1 MTTERYSEERDLTT
15 EHHLDRPDVFVLGGH
30 LELSREDPRSIP
42 EMVLATVEGALA
54 DAGLDWDDIDAV
66 VTSSVDLLDGLTAS
80 NIAVTEVVG
89 AVMKPETRIAAD
101 GLVAAIHA
109 SHQLRAEA
117 YQTVLVVAH
126 GKASMAPYWDL
137 TAWAMDPVFLQP
149 LGVDFLTFA
158 GLQAGL
164 LADADPTAVRRWAEV
179 AQRRSEPG
187 GTVAS
192 IEDVLTSANLAS
204 PIRAGMA
211 VPLGDGACAVILGT
225 SPSGRPCPRVMGTG
239 QDLAA
244 HGPDGR
250 DLADWTGLGRAM
262 DTALAA
268 ADISDPRDAFDVAE
282 PSCLFAHEE
291 ELFRAAAGIDEST
304 AISPTGGLFAGTA
317 PVVSGLSRLLA
328 AAKDIESK
336 PGARALAH
344 GTWGPAGQGQAVMI
358 LEAT

>member
-1 MTTERYSEERDLTT
+1 
-15 EHHLDRPDVFVLGGH
+15 
-30 LELSREDPRSIP
+30 
-42 EMVLATVEGALA
+42 MVLAAVEGALA

-66 VTSSVDLLDGLTAS
+66 VTASVDLFDGLTAS

-101 GLVAAIHA
+101 GLAAAIH
-109 SHQLRAEA
+109 SYHQLRAEA

-137 TAWAMDPVFLQP
+137 TAWAMDPIFLQP

-158 GLQAGL
+158 GLQANL
-164 LADADPTAVRRWAEV
+164 LAVADPTAVHRWAELV
-179 AQRRSEPG
+179 QRRKEAG
-187 GTVAS
+187 GTAAS
-192 IEDVLTSANLAS
+192 IEDILASPILAS
-204 PIRAGMA
+204 PIRTGMA
-211 VPLGDGACAVILGT
+211 APLGDGACAVILGT
-225 SPSGRPCPRVMGTG
+225 SPTGRPCPRVMGTG

-250 DLADWTGLGRAM
+250 NLADWAGLGRAARVARAGAGI
-262 DTALAA
+262 D
-268 ADISDPRDAFDVAE
+268 DSRDAFTVVE
-282 PSCLFAHEE
+282 PSCLFPHEE
-291 ELFRAAAGIDEST
+291 ELFRAAVGIGGNT
-304 AISPTGGLFAGTA
+304 LISPTGGLFAGTA

-328 AAKDIESK
+328 SARAIEGK